1 MERSALATVLL
12 HFPIP
17 IIIGIIGIIGF
28 LACHLSLS
36 IAQAFYIC
44 IQLAFAARCLRG
56 RAAQNREQ
64 GSQTNTS
71 QSSPILS
78 TQA

>member
-17 IIIGIIGIIGF
+17 IIIGIIGF
-28 LACHLSLS
+28 LACHLSLL

-64 GSQTNTS
+64 GSQTNIS